1 MTIKVTVASGR
12 RVLIPQGDHTRSVPK
27 EPFTVDETKPFWAR
41 LLRDGDIVRVPAE
54 AAPAKP
60 ATAAAPAGSAPK

>member
-12 RVLIPQGDHTRSVPK
+12 RVLIPQGDHTRSVPD

-41 LLRDGDIVRVPAE
+41 LLRDGDIVRAPAE
-54 AAPAKP
+54 SAPAKP
-60 ATAAAPAGSAPK
+60 ATAAASAGSTPK

>member
-12 RVLIPQGDHTRSVPK
+12 RVLIPQGDHTRSVPD
-27 EPFTVDETKPFWAR
+27 EPFTVGETKPFWAR

-60 ATAAAPAGSAPK
+60 AAPPAPAGSASK